1 MASEDSFLVLVH
13 HRESI
18 KRKTRSGVKFTDKD
32 PLCIIMSPATSY
44 DGLVC
49 SVLGKL
55 GLEGVKRVK
64 KFFYR
69 IPITVLHDTVKYD
82 CFTIGSDEDLQVMFL
97 SRRQFPEVRTR
108 ELLAKF
114 VDVVSSSGGSNRNAN
129 TIATAAGSS
138 SRPAVASS
146 SVPAVQHVASPS
158 FAVDLAG
165 NVGDEV
171 GYDEHHPTEV
181 QCPPPA
187 GVGERSCDDPD
198 DDEVEPDII
207 ADESGD
213 DVGASDPIRP
223 TGGSSSGTNQYPPHF
238 SSLDLDAMRQ
248 DGHLGQLAGFCARDT
263 DGSAGIT
270 EFQVGQQFQ
279 DKDEALLSVKT
290 YSIRRGVQYK
300 VVESDYHRYVGKCSE
315 FGNGCTWLIRL
326 SLRQRKGIWEVKRY
340 KGPHTCLATSISSDH
355 RSLDYH
361 VIATFIMPMVRA
373 DASVNIK
380 VLLNATAAH
389 FGFRPTYRRV
399 WMAKQKA
406 VAIIYGDWD
415 ESYNELPRWVL
426 GVQLTM
432 PGTVTVLRTCPVR
445 VGGQVDESQAY
456 FHRMFWTFPPCIEA
470 FRHCKPLVS
479 IDGTH
484 LYGKYGGTLLVAIA
498 QDGNS
503 NILPVAFALVEG
515 ENAESWSFFLSH
527 LRQHVTPQ
535 PGLLVISDRHNGIK
549 AALEAPDGGWL
560 PPSAYRA
567 FCIRHVAANFALTFK
582 GKDARRLL
590 VNTAYAKTEVEFD
603 YWFDILRS
611 ENPAMCD
618 WANRIDY
625 SLWTQYCDEGRRFG
639 HMTTNISEC
648 VNSILKGVRNL
659 PVCSLVKATYGRL
672 AELFVRK
679 GREAEAQMGTGQ
691 QFSQY
696 LVKCIEANLKT
707 ARCFTVTVYDRDN
720 SEYTVA
726 ETTPTGSFSLGTYRV
741 SLGSKTCD
749 CGYFQALHFPCPH
762 ALSCCAY
769 SRLTW
774 QPYVHQVYRLSSVF
788 GVYQMGFT
796 PPIPEGFW
804 PPYAGPS
811 VIPDPN
817 MRRAREGRPR
827 STRIRTNMDD
837 ADPNRPKRCG
847 FCRQPG
853 HTRRSCPQA
862 AGPSGTAG
870 N

>member
-1 MASEDSFLVLVH
+1 M
-13 HRESI
+13 
-18 KRKTRSGVKFTDKD
+18 D
-32 PLCIIMSPATSY
+32 PLCIIVSPTTSY
-44 DGLVC
+44 DALVS

-69 IPITVLHDTVKYD
+69 IPITVLHDTMKYD

-97 SRRQFPEVRTR
+97 SRRQFSEVRTP

-114 VDVVSSSGGSNRNAN
+114 VNVVSSSGGSNRNAN
-129 TIATAAGSS
+129 TIATVASSS

-146 SVPAVQHVASPS
+146 SVPMYEAAVQPAASPS
-158 FAVDLAG
+158 FAVDLSG

-171 GYDEHHPTEV
+171 GYGEHHPTEV

-187 GVGERSCDDPD
+187 GVGEGLCDDPD

-207 ADESGD
+207 ADESDD

-223 TGGSSSGTNQYPPHF
+223 TGGSSSGTHQYPPHF

-248 DGHLGQLAGFCARDT
+248 DEHPGQLAGFGARDT
-263 DGSAGIT
+263 EGSAGMT

-300 VVESDYHRYVGKCSE
+300 VVESDYRRYVGKCSE

-340 KGPHTCLATSISSDH
+340 NGPHTCLATSISSDH

-361 VIATFIMPMVRA
+361 VIVTFIMPMVRA

-406 VAIIYGDWD
+406 VAIIYGDRD

-432 PGTVTVLRTCPVR
+432 LGTIAVLKTCPVR
-445 VGGQVDESQAY
+445 VGGQ
-456 FHRMFWTFPPCIEA
+456 
-470 FRHCKPLVS
+470 PLVS

-515 ENAESWSFFLSH
+515 ENAQSWSFFLSH
-527 LRQHVTPQ
+527 LRQHVTTQ

-549 AALEAPDGGWL
+549 TALEAPDGGWL
-560 PPSAYRA
+560 PPSAYRT

-590 VNTAYAKTEVEFD
+590 VNAAYAKTEVEFD

-618 WANRIDY
+618 
-625 SLWTQYCDEGRRFG
+625 
-639 HMTTNISEC
+639 
-648 VNSILKGVRNL
+648 
-659 PVCSLVKATYGRL
+659 
-672 AELFVRK
+672 
-679 GREAEAQMGTGQ
+679 
-691 QFSQY
+691 
-696 LVKCIEANLKT
+696 
-707 ARCFTVTVYDRDN
+707 
-720 SEYTVA
+720 
-726 ETTPTGSFSLGTYRV
+726 
-741 SLGSKTCD
+741 
-749 CGYFQALHFPCPH
+749 
-762 ALSCCAY
+762 
-769 SRLTW
+769 
-774 QPYVHQVYRLSSVF
+774 
-788 GVYQMGFT
+788 
-796 PPIPEGFW
+796 
-804 PPYAGPS
+804 
-811 VIPDPN
+811 
-817 MRRAREGRPR
+817 
-827 STRIRTNMDD
+827 
-837 ADPNRPKRCG
+837 
-847 FCRQPG
+847 
-853 HTRRSCPQA
+853 
-862 AGPSGTAG
+862 
-870 N
+870 

>member
-13 HRESI
+13 HRGSI

-32 PLCIIMSPATSY
+32 PLCIIVSPATSY
-44 DGLVC
+44 DGLVS

-55 GLEGVKRVK
+55 GLEGVKRFK

-82 CFTIGSDEDLQVMFL
+82 CFTIGSDENLQVMFL
-97 SRRQFPEVRTR
+97 SRRQFPEVRTP

-146 SVPAVQHVASPS
+146 SVPVYEAAVQPAASPS

-165 NVGDEV
+165 SVGDEV
-171 GYDEHHPTEV
+171 GYDEHHLTEV

-187 GVGERSCDDPD
+187 GVGEGLCDDPD

-248 DGHLGQLAGFCARDT
+248 DEHLGQLARFGARDT
-263 DGSAGIT
+263 DGSVGIT

-300 VVESDYHRYVGKCSE
+300 VVESDYRRYVGKCSE
-315 FGNGCTWLIRL
+315 FGNGCTWLIRM

-340 KGPHTCLATSISSDH
+340 NGPHTCLATSIFSDH

-432 PGTVTVLRTCPVR
+432 PGTVAVLRTCPVR
-445 VGGQVDESQAY
+445 VGGQVDESKAY

-470 FRHCKPLVS
+470 FCHCKPLVS

-527 LRQHVTPQ
+527 LCQHVTPQ

-567 FCIRHVAANFALTFK
+567 FCIRHVAANFALHPGHIWNSPCTPL
-582 GKDARRLL
+582 RRLIRNR
-590 VNTAYAKTEVEFD
+590 NT
-603 YWFDILRS
+603 S
-611 ENPAMCD
+611 
-618 WANRIDY
+618 RI
-625 SLWTQYCDEGRRFG
+625 
-639 HMTTNISEC
+639 
-648 VNSILKGVRNL
+648 
-659 PVCSLVKATYGRL
+659 
-672 AELFVRK
+672 
-679 GREAEAQMGTGQ
+679 
-691 QFSQY
+691 
-696 LVKCIEANLKT
+696 
-707 ARCFTVTVYDRDN
+707 
-720 SEYTVA
+720 
-726 ETTPTGSFSLGTYRV
+726 
-741 SLGSKTCD
+741 
-749 CGYFQALHFPCPH
+749 
-762 ALSCCAY
+762 
-769 SRLTW
+769 
-774 QPYVHQVYRLSSVF
+774 
-788 GVYQMGFT
+788 
-796 PPIPEGFW
+796 
-804 PPYAGPS
+804 
-811 VIPDPN
+811 
-817 MRRAREGRPR
+817 
-827 STRIRTNMDD
+827 
-837 ADPNRPKRCG
+837 
-847 FCRQPG
+847 
-853 HTRRSCPQA
+853 PQ
-862 AGPSGTAG
+862 
-870 N
+870 

>member
-13 HRESI
+13 HRGSI

-32 PLCIIMSPATSY
+32 PLCIIMSPTTSY
-44 DGLVC
+44 DALVS
-49 SVLGKL
+49 SVLVKL

-69 IPITVLHDTVKYD
+69 IPIRVLHDTV
-82 CFTIGSDEDLQVMFL
+82 MFI
-97 SRRQFPEVRTR
+97 SRRQFPEVRTP
-108 ELLAKF
+108 ELLVKL

-129 TIATAAGSS
+129 TIAAVAGSS

-146 SVPAVQHVASPS
+146 SVPVYEPAIQFAASPS
-158 FAVDLAG
+158 FAVDLSG

-171 GYDEHHPTEV
+171 GYGEHLPTEV
-181 QCPPPA
+181 QCPTPA
-187 GVGERSCDDPD
+187 GVGEGLFDDPD
-198 DDEVEPDII
+198 DDDVKPDTI
-207 ADESGD
+207 ADESSD
-213 DVGASDPIRP
+213 DDE
-223 TGGSSSGTNQYPPHF
+223 YP
-238 SSLDLDAMRQ
+238 
-248 DGHLGQLAGFCARDT
+248 GQLTGFGARDT
-263 DGSAGIT
+263 EGSAGMT
-270 EFQVGQQFQ
+270 EFQVGQQFK

-300 VVESDYHRYVGKCSE
+300 VVESDYRRYVGKCSE

-340 KGPHTCLATSISSDH
+340 NGPHTCLATSISSDH

-361 VIATFIMPMVRA
+361 VIAIFIMPMVRP

-380 VLLNATAAH
+380 VLLNATAAQ

-415 ESYNELPRWVL
+415 ESYKELPRWVL

-432 PGTVTVLRTCPVR
+432 PGTIAVIRTCPVR

-456 FHRMFWTFPPCIEA
+456 FHRMFWTFHPCIEA

-560 PPSAYRA
+560 PPAAYRA

-590 VNTAYAKTEVEFD
+590 VSAAYAKTEVEFD
-603 YWFDILRS
+603 Y
-611 ENPAMCD
+611 
-618 WANRIDY
+618 
-625 SLWTQYCDEGRRFG
+625 
-639 HMTTNISEC
+639 
-648 VNSILKGVRNL
+648 
-659 PVCSLVKATYGRL
+659 
-672 AELFVRK
+672 
-679 GREAEAQMGTGQ
+679 
-691 QFSQY
+691 
-696 LVKCIEANLKT
+696 
-707 ARCFTVTVYDRDN
+707 
-720 SEYTVA
+720 
-726 ETTPTGSFSLGTYRV
+726 
-741 SLGSKTCD
+741 
-749 CGYFQALHFPCPH
+749 
-762 ALSCCAY
+762 
-769 SRLTW
+769 
-774 QPYVHQVYRLSSVF
+774 
-788 GVYQMGFT
+788 
-796 PPIPEGFW
+796 
-804 PPYAGPS
+804 
-811 VIPDPN
+811 
-817 MRRAREGRPR
+817 
-827 STRIRTNMDD
+827 
-837 ADPNRPKRCG
+837 
-847 FCRQPG
+847 
-853 HTRRSCPQA
+853 
-862 AGPSGTAG
+862 
-870 N
+870 